1 MSGRPKITS
10 VSLDPDV
17 EVYLEQLGKKAD
29 RSRSWL
35 INSIIRTHA
44 QQDQDEQLRAIL
56 LPLETRPGATKA
68 KRSRNKKP

>member
-10 VSLDPDV
+10 LSLDPDV
-17 EVYLEQLGKKAD
+17 AAYLEQLGKKAD

-56 LPLETRPGATKA
+56 WPLEMKSAATQA
-68 KRSRNKKP
+68 KRSRRRTS